1 MFERI
6 ETVNRSVM
14 DADQLAYFMELFSQI
29 RGRRPKPMPLMPT
42 LIAVGAGRAEAS

>member
-14 DADQLAYFMELFSQI
+14 DADQLAYFMELL
-29 RGRRPKPMPLMPT
+29 GKPH
-42 LIAVGAGRAEAS
+42 